1 MGVAVTSSPMSG
13 RATNVPA
20 QKEPPA
26 QRLVAESRERFLTQQ
41 APAPQTVRDAILASW
56 RRSQELHV
64 AADKIEMSFE
74 PDVQLDTRL
83 SRSAQPVLRALGEQ
97 LEGQSVSVILTDATG
112 LVLTRMTGDR
122 ALESHLD
129 QVLLSPGFSYAEKFV
144 GTNGIGTALEMGGP
158 AHVFGHE
165 HYAEHLEDLACA
177 GVPIHHPISGR
188 LVGAVDFT
196 CWRRDAGAL
205 LLTLAKTTAEQIR
218 QSLLEDAGSSELGL
232 LREYLRT
239 CARRAGIVFALNND
253 VVMLNDFART
263 VLDPVDQAALLAQA
277 SETLTSGHR
286 SSLVIDLPSGQTAR
300 MYSRSV
306 DSGEPPAGIVAH
318 VKLEPAGREPRDH
331 GRLVQLP
338 LPGVVG
344 SGPPWLNACQEVER
358 AFRSGEWLAVE
369 GEAGV
374 GKLTVLTAVQLRR
387 QPVGRFLVFDAADAA
402 GGAEWLSSLR
412 RAIAGEA
419 DSLVLRHVHTL
430 DSRRLRALCSAL
442 SSVSRGGSALDTKRD
457 RPLWVAVTLA
467 HPPHTPHNKA
477 ALLQLMQLF
486 PSTVNVPPLRL
497 HREDVP
503 ALVAQFLSRLSQGR
517 HLTCSPEAMRL
528 LMRMDLPGN
537 AQQLHQLLR
546 EVVKSRRTGTI
557 EPDDLPPEAH
567 IVSRRVLSPLEAM
580 ERDAIV
586 KCLVDAHGSKTQAAR
601 SLGMS
606 RATIYRKIHDYGIVT
621 RLT

>member
-1 MGVAVTSSPMSG
+1 VAPSPVSEH
-13 RATNVPA
+13 ATGMPA
-20 QKEPPA
+20 QKAPPA
-26 QRLVAESRERFLTQQ
+26 AQHLVAKSRERFLTQQ
-41 APAPQTVRDAILASW
+41 EPAPQTVRGAILASW
-56 RRSQELHV
+56 QRSQELHV
-64 AADKIEMSFE
+64 AADKIEMFYE

-83 SRSAQPVLRALGEQ
+83 SRSALPVLRALGTQ

-129 QVLLSPGFSYAEKFV
+129 RVLLAPGFNYAEKFV

-165 HYAEHLEDLACA
+165 HYAEDLEDLACA

-232 LREYLRT
+232 LKEYLRT
-239 CARRAGIVFALNND
+239 CGRRAGIVFALNND
-253 VVMLNDFART
+253 VVMLNDFARMT
-263 VLDPVDQAALLAQA
+263 LDPADQAALLAQA
-277 SETLTSGHR
+277 SETLTSGHH
-286 SSLVIDLPSGQTAR
+286 SSLVIDLPSGQIAR

-306 DSGEPPAGIVAH
+306 DSDDPPAGIVAH
-318 VKLEPAGREPRDH
+318 VKLEPAGRVLRDSDRPV
-331 GRLVQLP
+331 GLP
-338 LPGVVG
+338 LPGLVG

-358 AFRSGEWLAVE
+358 AFRSGEWLALE

-374 GKLTVLTAVQLRR
+374 GKLAMLTAVQLRR
-387 QPVGRFLVFDAADAA
+387 QPIGRLMVFDCADDATD
-402 GGAEWLSSLR
+402 GPWMSNLR
-412 RAIAGEA
+412 RAIAGNA
-419 DSLVLRHVHTL
+419 DSLVIRHVDTL
-430 DSRRLRALCSAL
+430 DGHRLRVL
-442 SSVSRGGSALDTKRD
+442 SSVLSAAHETKRD
-457 RPLWVAVTLA
+457 RPLWVALTLR
-467 HPPHTPHNKA
+467 HGSHSK
-477 ALLQLMQLF
+477 ALLQLLQTF
-486 PSTVNVPPLRL
+486 PRTVEVPPLRL
-497 HREDVP
+497 HPEDVP
-503 ALVAQFLSRLSQGR
+503 PLVTQFLSRLSQGG

-537 AQQLHQLLR
+537 AQQLHSLLR
-546 EVVKSRRTGTI
+546 EVVKYRRTGSI

-586 KCLVDAHGSKTQAAR
+586 KCLADARGSKTLAAR

-606 RATIYRKIHDYGIVT
+606 RATMYRKIHNYGIVT
-621 RLT
+621 SST